1 MSNPPHNKEY
11 IYDINMKTVVY
22 FPDRPEVYHN
32 FGNGKYPD
40 TITIEDGNFFGN
52 INWDR

>member
-1 MSNPPHNKEY
+1 MMSNPPHNKEY

-22 FPDRPEVYHN
+22 FPDHPEVYHN

-40 TITIEDGNFFGN
+40 TE
-52 INWDR
+52 